1 MSLTGLLVVAAIA
14 FATPLALRLAPSLM
28 LPSAVL
34 ELVAG
39 IAIGPSG
46 LGWVREDDAIRILAL
61 LGLAFLLFLAGLE
74 IDFRRVRGRPAK
86 LALAGFAVSLGVAL
100 AAAGSLRAAG
110 LLHSPLLVAVALTAT
125 SLGLVVPVLKDAG
138 AASSQFGQLVIA
150 GASVADFGAVILL
163 SLLFSRD
170 SNGIGSRAVLLT
182 SFALAAVVLALAL
195 TRVGRSMRLT
205 AVLLALQDTTA
216 QIRVRGAFVLLI
228 GFVALADTVG
238 LETILG
244 AFAAGAV
251 LSLIDRDEAMTHP
264 QFRVKLEAAGY
275 GIFVPVFFVASGL
288 TFDLHAL
295 LRPHTLAVV
304 PLFVAA
310 LLAARGLPALLYRR
324 LVGPRLTAVAALL
337 QATSLPFLVAAAQI
351 GMQLGLLT
359 KGTGAALI
367 AAGLLSVLIFPLAAL
382 SLLRATPSTSPGTR
396 RGAPVPPPA

>member
-182 SFALAAVVLALAL
+182 TSVTGTERPVVAPDAVTV
-195 TRVGRSMRLT
+195 M
-205 AVLLALQDTTA
+205 
-216 QIRVRGAFVLLI
+216 
-228 GFVALADTVG
+228 VAL
-238 LETILG
+238 
-244 AFAAGAV
+244 
-251 LSLIDRDEAMTHP
+251 
-264 QFRVKLEAAGY
+264 
-275 GIFVPVFFVASGL
+275 
-288 TFDLHAL
+288 
-295 LRPHTLAVV
+295 
-304 PLFVAA
+304 
-310 LLAARGLPALLYRR
+310 
-324 LVGPRLTAVAALL
+324 
-337 QATSLPFLVAAAQI
+337 
-351 GMQLGLLT
+351 
-359 KGTGAALI
+359 
-367 AAGLLSVLIFPLAAL
+367 
-382 SLLRATPSTSPGTR
+382 
-396 RGAPVPPPA
+396 

>member
-1 MSLTGLLVVAAIA
+1 
-14 FATPLALRLAPSLM
+14 
-28 LPSAVL
+28 
-34 ELVAG
+34 
-39 IAIGPSG
+39 
-46 LGWVREDDAIRILAL
+46 
-61 LGLAFLLFLAGLE
+61 E

-205 AVLLALQDTTA
+205 AELVRLQDTTA
-216 QIRVRGAFVLLI
+216 QIRVRAAFVLLT
-228 GFVALADTVG
+228 GFAVLADRLG

-244 AFAAGAV
+244 AFTAGA
-251 LSLIDRDEAMTHP
+251 LIALIDRDEAMTHP

-275 GIFVPVFFVASGL
+275 GIFVPV
-288 TFDLHAL
+288 
-295 LRPHTLAVV
+295 
-304 PLFVAA
+304 
-310 LLAARGLPALLYRR
+310 
-324 LVGPRLTAVAALL
+324 
-337 QATSLPFLVAAAQI
+337 
-351 GMQLGLLT
+351 
-359 KGTGAALI
+359 
-367 AAGLLSVLIFPLAAL
+367 
-382 SLLRATPSTSPGTR
+382 
-396 RGAPVPPPA
+396 